1 MISMKYRL
9 GLDLGTN
16 SIGWAIY
23 SLDNENKPQ
32 ELADM
37 GVRIFSDGRD
47 PKTKE
52 PLAVARRTARGQRK
66 IIYRRKLRRKATF
79 RLLQEQ
85 GLFPKTKEESQKI
98 KLLNPYELR
107 VKALDEKL
115 EAAELA
121 RVLFNLSVR
130 RGFKSNRKDTSTDES
145 AKSKSSEKLSQNE
158 MCEELTKAISEA
170 NCRTLGEFLWKNQE
184 KNHGIRFV
192 PGRMSYY
199 PLRKMYEDEF
209 NAIRSVQEPFYKNID
224 WEGIYNAIFFQRPLK
239 TQERGRCQYMSDK
252 ERTFKSMPCA
262 QKVRILQ
269 EIRNL
274 NYQDEHGKTF
284 PISAANELSLFSE
297 NNEELLLNLL
307 DTYEKVTFDTFR
319 KKLGLSPNCT
329 FNLEKGGRTFLLGN
343 ATAVKMRKKN
353 LFGDLWDSLTL
364 EEQDSIVETLMT
376 ADEDGEVYKVLEN
389 YNLSD
394 EQKES
399 IVNLSLSSGTTMLCK
414 EVSEQLVHKMESDSA
429 YTYTVAVES
438 LGYKYADQTVEKFDE
453 LPYYGKV
460 LVGSTM
466 GSDPSADESKPEKKY
481 GKISNPTV
489 HVALNQTRVVVN
501 ALIKQYGKPAQIAIE
516 LSRDLKVSRE
526 AKNEILRKQNEN
538 KKRNEALNKNIT
550 DAYKISY
557 PNRNDRLKYS
567 LWEELGAEGLPR
579 KCLYCGKNI
588 SGGELFSKNIEIE
601 HILPYSRTLL
611 DAESNLTVAHA
622 SCNAFKKERS
632 PYEAFGSNPKGFN
645 WEEILMRA
653 NQLKNP
659 TKRRR
664 FAIDAMETFEKD
676 SGFIARQLT
685 DNAYLSKM
693 AMKYL
698 KSVCDDIWSVNGGM
712 TKLLRDK
719 WEIDSILKRK
729 IDDREIAYFELK
741 KEQIGEYKKNRYDH
755 RHHALDASV
764 IALIDRS
771 LVKEISTL
779 NARSQKNRIEV
790 PPMAVPRLEL
800 QEKVKN
806 IVVSFKPDHGAEG
819 KLSKETLLGKIK
831 REELL
836 EISKIEESDIP
847 LIKSD
852 KVRKDFEEKFA
863 ETKDIKQVRKEFK
876 DVYPQIKVFKEYFVA
891 RTAVMSLKE
900 NNIEDIVDNKIRTKL
915 QEFIAFHKG
924 EKFEYVLER
933 FSEQS
938 GIKKVRCLNRVQ
950 TPIVI
955 NGEVPRYL
963 APEDY
968 FAAIIWQIPPK
979 KEGAKPTFEAQYIR
993 RTEVGKDNK
1002 PKAEVIEAWKKQ
1014 HHPAA
1019 KNLGILH
1026 KNDYLEFCDGGKW
1039 YKCRVAGLQAAANRF
1054 DIRPIF
1060 SVTDCKDWII
1070 ATEENQLEGY
1080 WKPQKGQNYISV
1092 NVLFGEK
1099 EARFITVNPIGRVF
1113 RK

>member
-1 MISMKYRL
+1 MKYRL

-16 SIGWAIY
+16 SIGWAVY
-23 SLDNENKPQ
+23 SLDYENEPQ
-32 ELADM
+32 KLEDM
-37 GVRIFSDGRD
+37 GVRIFPDGRD

-52 PLAVARRTARGQRK
+52 PLAVSRRIARGQRK
-66 IIYRRKLRRKATF
+66 LIYRRKLRRKATF

-85 GLFPKTKEESQKI
+85 GLFPKTKDETQKL
-98 KLLNPYELR
+98 KTLNPYELR

-115 EAAELA
+115 EPAELA

-130 RGFKSNRKDTSTDES
+130 RGFKSNRKDTSNEETAAS
-145 AKSKSSEKLSQNE
+145 SNSEKLSQKDMSDMLSN
-158 MCEELTKAISEA
+158 AIKEA

-209 NAIRSVQEPFYKNID
+209 FAIRAVQEPFFKSID
-224 WEGIYNAIFFQRPLK
+224 WEGIYNSIFFQRSLK
-239 TQERGRCQYMSDK
+239 AQERGRCQYMPEK
-252 ERTFKSMPCA
+252 ERTFKALPCA
-262 QKVRILQ
+262 QKLRILQ

-274 NYQDEHGKTF
+274 NYQNEEGKTL
-284 PISAANELSLFSE
+284 PISEEQEDILLSL
-297 NNEELLLNLL
+297 L
-307 DTYEKVTFDTFR
+307 DSKEKVTFDAFR
-319 KKLGLSPNCT
+319 KALKLNSACT
-329 FNLEKGGRTFLLGN
+329 FNLEKNRDFLLGN
-343 ATAVKMRKKN
+343 ATAVKMRHKN
-353 LFGDLWDSLTL
+353 RFGDLWDSLSL
-364 EEQDSIVETLMT
+364 EDEDLIIEKLIT
-376 ADEDGEVYKVLEN
+376 ADEDSEILALLEK
-389 YNLSD
+389 YNLTE
-394 EQKES
+394 EQKDS
-399 IVNLSLSSGTTMLCK
+399 ILKLQLQTGTTMLCK
-414 EVSEQLVHKMESDSA
+414 EVSEKLVHKMESDSA
-429 YTYTVAVES
+429 YTYTAAVES
-438 LGYKYADQTVEKFDE
+438 LGYKYADQPVEKFDE

-460 LVGSTM
+460 LIGSTM
-466 GSDPSADESKPEKKY
+466 GVNPTADESKPEQKY

-516 LSRDLKVSRE
+516 LSRDLKASRE
-526 AKNEILRKQNEN
+526 AKDAIQKKQNEN
-538 KKRNEALNKNIT
+538 KKRNEITNINIR
-550 DAYKISY
+550 DANPNIQY
-557 PNRNDRLKYS
+557 PNRNDRLKYR

-579 KCLYCGKNI
+579 KCLYCGKTI
-588 SGGELFSKNIEIE
+588 SGAELFSKNIEIE
-601 HILPYSRTLL
+601 HILPFSRTLL
-611 DAESNLTVAHA
+611 DAESNLTVAHS

-659 TKRRR
+659 AKRRR
-664 FAIDAMETFEKD
+664 FAIDAMESFEKD

-729 IDDREIAYFELK
+729 IGDTEIVHFGLK
-741 KEQIGEYKKNRYDH
+741 DEQIGEYKKNRYDH

-771 LVKEISTL
+771 IVKEISTL

-836 EISKIEESDIP
+836 EISKIEESDIL

-852 KVRKDFEEKFA
+852 KVRKDFEEKFT
-863 ETKDIKQVRKEFK
+863 ETKDIKQVRKALK
-876 DVYPQIKVFKEYFVA
+876 DVYPQIKVFKEFFVS
-891 RTAVMSLKE
+891 RTVISSLKE
-900 NNIEDIVDNKIRTKL
+900 SNIEDIVDDKIRNKL
-915 QEFIAFHKG
+915 QDFVALHKG
-924 EKFEYVLER
+924 EKFEELLER
-933 FSEQS
+933 FSEQT
-938 GIKKVRCLNRVQ
+938 GIKKVRCINRVQ

-955 NGEVPRYL
+955 NGDVPRYL

-993 RTEVGKDNK
+993 RTEVGKDNR
-1002 PKAEVIEAWKKQ
+1002 PKAAVIEAWKKE
-1014 HHPAA
+1014 HHSAA

-1026 KNDYLEFCDGGKW
+1026 KNDYLEFSDNGKW
-1039 YKCRVAGLQAAANRF
+1039 YKCRVAGLQAAANRL
-1054 DIRPIF
+1054 DIRPLCA
-1060 SVTDCKDWII
+1060 VTDCKDWLIS
-1070 ATEENQLEGY
+1070 TNENQLERY
-1080 WKPQKGQNYISV
+1080 WKPQKGQNFISV

-1099 EARFITVNPIGRVF
+1099 QARFITVNPIGRVF

>member
-1 MISMKYRL
+1 MKYRL

-23 SLDNENKPQ
+23 SLDNDKRIVKLE
-32 ELADM
+32 DI

-47 PKTKE
+47 PKNKE
-52 PLAVARRTARGQRK
+52 PLAVARRVARGQRK

-130 RGFKSNRKDTSTDES
+130 RGFKSNRKDASTDES
-145 AKSKSSEKLSQNE
+145 ANSKSAEKLLQNE
-158 MCEELTKAISEA
+158 MCAELTKTISES
-170 NCRTLGEFLWKNQE
+170 NCRTLGEFLWKNQK

-224 WEGIYNAIFFQRPLK
+224 WNSIYNAIFFQRPLK
-239 TQERGRCQYMSDK
+239 PQERGRCQYMIEK
-252 ERTFKSMPCA
+252 ERTFKSMPSA

-274 NYQDEHGKTF
+274 KYQNEDGKTI
-284 PISAANELSLFSE
+284 PISEEQEDILLSL
-297 NNEELLLNLL
+297 L
-307 DTYEKVTFDTFR
+307 DSKEKVAFDAFR
-319 KKLGLSPNCT
+319 KALKLNSDCT
-329 FNLEKGGRTFLLGN
+329 FNLEKNRDFLLGN
-343 ATAVKMRKKN
+343 ANAVKMRSKN
-353 LFGDLWDSLTL
+353 RFGDLWDTFSL
-364 EEQDSIVETLMT
+364 EEQDAIVEKLIT
-376 ADEDGEVYKVLEN
+376 ADEDGEIFEMLKKYS
-389 YNLSD
+389 LSD

-399 IVNLSLSSGTTMLCK
+399 IVKLQLPSGTTMLCK
-414 EVSEQLVHKMESDSA
+414 EVSEQIVHKMESLGCDYLTA
-429 YTYTVAVES
+429 IKT
-438 LGYKYADQTVEKFDE
+438 LGYKYADQSVEKYDT

-466 GSDPSADESKPEKKY
+466 GATPSADESSPEKKY

-489 HVALNQTRVVVN
+489 HVALNQTRTVVN
-501 ALIKQYGKPAQIAIE
+501 AIIRQYGKPTQIAVE
-516 LSRDLKVSRE
+516 LSRDLKASRD
-526 AKNEILRKQNEN
+526 AKAAIQKKQNDN
-538 KKRNEALNKNIT
+538 KKRNEILNKKIS
-550 DAYKISY
+550 DEYKITY
-557 PNRNDRLKYS
+557 PNRNDRLKFR
-567 LWEELGAEGLPR
+567 LWEELGTDGLPR
-579 KCLYCGKNI
+579 KCLYCGKII
-588 SGGELFSKNIEIE
+588 SGAELFSKNKEIEIE
-601 HILPYSRTLL
+601 HILPFSRTLL
-611 DAESNLTVAHA
+611 DAESNLTVVHV

-632 PYEAFGSNPKGFN
+632 PYEAFGSNPKGYN
-645 WEEILMRA
+645 WQEILERA
-653 NQLKNP
+653 NKLKNP
-659 TKRRR
+659 AKRSR
-664 FAIDAMETFEKD
+664 FAIDAMELFEKD
-676 SGFIARQLT
+676 DDFLARQRT

-693 AMKYL
+693 ALKYL

-712 TKLLRDK
+712 TKLLRDQ

-729 IDDREIAYFELK
+729 IGEQEIAHFNLK
-741 KEQIGEYKKNRYDH
+741 DDMVGEYKKNRYDH

-779 NARSQKNRIEV
+779 NARSLKNRIEV
-790 PPMAVPRLEL
+790 PQMAVLRLEL

-831 REELL
+831 REEMID
-836 EISKIEESDIP
+836 ISKIELEDIP
-847 LIKSD
+847 LIKND
-852 KVRKDFEEKFA
+852 KVRGDFEKA
-863 ETKDIKQVRKEFK
+863 LADKNDIKLVRKELK
-876 DVYPQIKVFKEYFVA
+876 DVYPQVKVYKEFFVA
-891 RTAVMSLKE
+891 RAMISNLKE
-900 NNIEDIVDNKIRTKL
+900 NNIKDIVDLKIRSKL
-915 QEFIAFHKG
+915 QEFVAAHKG
-924 EKFEYVLER
+924 QKFESVLEE
-933 FSEQS
+933 FSAQEN
-938 GIKKVRCLNRVQ
+938 IKKIRCLNHVQ
-950 TPIVI
+950 TPIEI
-955 NGEVPRYL
+955 KGDVPRYL

-968 FAAIIWQIPPK
+968 FAAVIWQLPPK
-979 KEGAKPTFEAQYIR
+979 KDGGKATYEAQYIR

-1014 HHPAA
+1014 HHPAT
-1019 KNLGILH
+1019 KNLGVLH
-1026 KNDYLEFCDGGKW
+1026 KNDYLEFCYSGNW
-1039 YKCRVAGLQAAANRF
+1039 YKCRVAGYAATQNKL
-1054 DIRPIF
+1054 DIRPIYAVNDSF
-1060 SVTDCKDWII
+1060 DWII
-1070 ATEENQLEGY
+1070 STNDYQLEPC
-1080 WKPQKGQNYISV
+1080 WKPQKGHNFISV

-1099 EARFITVNPIGRVF
+1099 QAKFITVNPIGRVF